1 MPRPKLSDRLIARG
15 RFGEIYWAPT
25 GDTRAHEQLVARSL
39 HMTDEASYLSPSSAP
54 SVDHSGDTRYSA
66 APSFAADSSYE
77 LHVLPEKAR
86 HTGIATSETRPD
98 DEHRVFRASRP
109 NSQHREEM
117 SRAPLLVRS
126 SPAQGTGKL
135 MARGILA
142 NMVL

>member
-1 MPRPKLSDRLIARG
+1 MA
-15 RFGEIYWAPT
+15 
-25 GDTRAHEQLVARSL
+25 
-39 HMTDEASYLSPSSAP
+39 DEASYLSPSSAP
-54 SVDHSGDTRYSA
+54 SVDHGGDTRYSS
-66 APSFAADSSYE
+66 APSSAAGSSYE

-86 HTGIATSETRPD
+86 HIATSETRPD
-98 DEHRVFRASRP
+98 DEHCVFRASRP

-135 MARGILA
+135 IARGILA